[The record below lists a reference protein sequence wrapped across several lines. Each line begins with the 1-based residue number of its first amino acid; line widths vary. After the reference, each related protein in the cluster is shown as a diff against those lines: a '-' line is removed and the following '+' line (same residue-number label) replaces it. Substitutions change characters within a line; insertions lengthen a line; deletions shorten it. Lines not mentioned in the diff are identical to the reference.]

1 MQPLGLTHHVPR
13 LRSHAEIE
21 SCTLC
26 WRWRLSPLQEDNR
39 GTAWEEHGATP
50 RWLEAASASVRR
62 THEHVR
68 HNAVILGQGNWP
80 RECFAG
86 VLQGYGCTALTQ
98 TCCNS
103 YGSMKRAK
111 LSCKNTQPRTL

>member
-1 MQPLGLTHHVPR
+1 MHPVLAVALVSTAGGQQGNSMGGAR
-13 LRSHAEIE
+13 GNA
-21 SCTLC
+21 TLVEGC
-26 WRWRLSPLQEDNR
+26 QR
-39 GTAWEEHGATP
+39 T
-50 RWLEAASASVRR
+50 VRR

-86 VLQGYGCTALTQ
+86 LPQGYGCTALTQ